1 MRTKRTAIGLLASFA
16 LTTAWA
22 APARAFT
29 NDTYFRRECK
39 GTSGCSFQWGLERV
53 GAEYAWS
60 VSEGQG
66 TLIGVID
73 SGVDLDHPDLKDQVI
88 QGADFVGNGPA
99 PTDNDPN
106 DENGHGTLVAG
117 IAAASTGNGIG
128 VASVAPKARIL
139 PVRVFGADG
148 TATADD
154 VVQGINYAVDRAED
168 LNMSLVLNL
177 SFEAAENEGN
187 QDPLGALL
195 KDPGVSGAINGAAD
209 QGAAVIIAAGNEGR
223 PTTSYDA
230 PDGKGIIVTG
240 ASDTNDSRLSLSNY
254 GAGLDLLAPGIDIT
268 TTGWHPEQ
276 GSGYAVAGGTSMS
289 VPFVVGAAALLMAN
303 GMSNVQ
309 AANKIL
315 ETARDLGD
323 PGRDDQTGHGLLDV
337 AAALGVQRPG
347 SPRPSVKP
355 PATSQPSPSPSPSPS
370 PLVLPSPG
378 APVPVVQPASDP
390 SQSSVTGA
398 VAASA
403 PPEEPPD
410 PPLRPI
416 AAALVGVVGVMH
428 VVRKLL
434 LA

>member
-1 MRTKRTAIGLLASFA
+1 MDDMRTQVRISLLAA
-16 LTTAWA
+16 LAILAGWA
-22 APARAFT
+22 SPAHAFT

-39 GTSGCSFQWGLERV
+39 GTSGCSFQWGLDRV

-73 SGVDLDHPDLKDQVI
+73 SGVDLDHADLQDQLV
-88 QGADFVGNGPA
+88 QGADFVGNGTG

-106 DENGHGTLVAG
+106 DEHGHGTFVAG

-128 VASVAPKARIL
+128 IASVAPKARIL
-139 PVRVFGADG
+139 PVRVFGADA
-148 TATADD
+148 TATAED
-154 VVQGINYAVDRAED
+154 VIQGINYAVDRADD

-177 SFEAAENEGN
+177 SFEAAEDENN
-187 QDPLGALL
+187 NKDPLGSLL
-195 KDPGVSGAINGAAD
+195 NDPGVDGAIKNAAE
-209 QGAAVIIAAGNEGR
+209 QGAAVVIASGNESR
-223 PTTSYDA
+223 ATTTYNA
-230 PDGKGIIVTG
+230 PDDKGILVAG

-268 TTGWHPEQ
+268 TTGWNPEQ
-276 GSGYAVAGGTSMS
+276 GSGYAITGGTSMA
-289 VPFVVGAAALLMAN
+289 VPFVAGAAALLMAN

-309 AANKIL
+309 AANRIL

-337 AAALGVQRPG
+337 AAAFGVQRPG
-347 SPRPSVKP
+347 NARPPTKP
-355 PATSQPSPSPSPSPS
+355 PSTKPSPPPSPS

-378 APVPVVQPASDP
+378 PPVPLVQPAGDP
-390 SQSSVTGA
+390 SQSVTGA
-398 VAASA
+398 VAASG

-410 PPLRPI
+410 PPLKPI